1 MEGGNEA
8 AADIFASSRTSLL
21 QVIAQK
27 LIFPSK
33 YYCYTRTCNRF
44 NIYIQLGPQQIKYI
58 TFLRDSS
65 TPSPLFL
72 YIFHNKGEKELM
84 VAVDIL
90 NCKREPWF
98 LLASYSENLTQAN
111 LTLP

>member
-8 AADIFASSRTSLL
+8 AADIFPSSRTSLL
-21 QVIAQK
+21 RVIAQK

-58 TFLRDSS
+58 TFLSDSS
-65 TPSPLFL
+65 ASPPLFSP
-72 YIFHNKGEKELM
+72 INEEGEEPM
-84 VAVDIL
+84 VADDVL
-90 NCKREPWF
+90 
-98 LLASYSENLTQAN
+98 S
-111 LTLP
+111 